1 MKRMNLV
8 LAMVAAL
15 IGTALAGTALAQD
28 EGNAF
33 QTTEN
38 PSVLNAQQY
47 GRGGDSGQNHD
58 NGWGNNNRQGWG
70 DSGRSRDNG
79 WGNDNRQGWGDR
91 GRFQGQSLDGRW
103 VIDDRDAAFH
113 QNGFGGRGMMRELML
128 PGRISIDQSPSL
140 VRILDRRNRQLQL
153 ITLGGKFGNSRGGDY
168 VAGRFHGNTL
178 VVEHDGARATI
189 TQTFALQNGGR
200 TLVVTTRREG
210 FGPRTVEFV
219 STYHRA

>member
-58 NGWGNNNRQGWG
+58 NGWGN
-70 DSGRSRDNG
+70 
-79 WGNDNRQGWGDR
+79 DNRQGWAIPAG
-91 GRFQGQSLDGRW
+91 
-103 VIDDRDAAFH
+103 AA
-113 QNGFGGRGMMRELML
+113 
-128 PGRISIDQSPSL
+128 
-140 VRILDRRNRQLQL
+140 
-153 ITLGGKFGNSRGGDY
+153 IT
-168 VAGRFHGNTL
+168 
-178 VVEHDGARATI
+178 DGATTTVRAGAI
-189 TQTFALQNGGR
+189 GAGSKASR
-200 TLVVTTRREG
+200 
-210 FGPRTVEFV
+210 
-219 STYHRA
+219 STAAG

>member
-28 EGNAF
+28 EGSAF
-33 QTTEN
+33 QTAGS
-38 PSVLNAQQY
+38 PSVLNAQHY

-58 NGWGNNNRQGWG
+58 NGWGNNDGSGNNDRQGWG
-70 DSGRSRDNG
+70 N
-79 WGNDNRQGWGDR
+79 R

-103 VIDDRDAAFH
+103 VIDNRNAAVN
-113 QNGFGGRGMMRELML
+113 QNGFGGRGGMMRELML
-128 PGRISIDQSPSL
+128 PDRINIDQSPSL
-140 VRILDRRNRQLQL
+140 VKIMDRRNRQLQL
-153 ITLGGKFGNSRGGDY
+153 ITLGGKFGNGDRWNGDHPDY
-168 VAGRFHGNTL
+168 VAGRLYGNTL
-178 VVEHDGARATI
+178 VVKHDGPRGSTI
-189 TQTFALQNGGR
+189 MQKFEVQDRGR

-210 FGPRTVEFV
+210 FGPRTVELT